1 MHGRQ
6 RMLLETAVSFCVA
19 TPNAPLTFLRIFAGS
34 SDEPAPQEPPKA
46 SVEPVLK
53 TAETILGQPIA
64 YPDMPGEVTAVIV
77 TRKEPQLLKGCDAG
91 AAGAVR
97 RLAAGACGGAGW
109 EVAGGMHRLCGSNGS
124 RLHAWVGGTYW
135 AYAQW
140 PSREALENA
149 EIEGHPTLMEARK
162 KMVAACES
170 MEVFGEGNVVRDLFV
185 N

>member
-1 MHGRQ
+1 MSSLKAHAILYVFQVNDGQ
-6 RMLLETAVSFCVA
+6 ETAFEEAWC
-19 TPNAPLTFLRIFAGS
+19 
-34 SDEPAPQEPPKA
+34 
-46 SVEPVLK
+46 
-53 TAETILGQPIA
+53 
-64 YPDMPGEVTAVIV
+64 EVT
-77 TRKEPQLLKGCDAG
+77 KEI
-91 AAGAVR
+91 
-97 RLAAGACGGAGW
+97 
-109 EVAGGMHRLCGSNGS
+109 HRLCGSNGS

-170 MEVFGEGNVVRDLFV
+170 MEVFGEGSVVHDLFV